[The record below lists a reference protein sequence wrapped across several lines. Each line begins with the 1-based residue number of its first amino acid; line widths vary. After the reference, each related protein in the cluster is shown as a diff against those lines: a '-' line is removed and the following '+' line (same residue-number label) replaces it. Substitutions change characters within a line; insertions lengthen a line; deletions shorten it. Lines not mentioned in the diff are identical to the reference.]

1 MAAFN
6 NDGTNEDDDMMKAKS
21 DKNEKLSSGNAD
33 DFLVKIFKLKE
44 SSTEKGTI
52 YNCEECGQKMMNQSS
67 LNTHIR
73 SIHEGIKYPC
83 GQCDYL
89 SVTNSRLHLH
99 RRSGHVGMKYPC
111 GQCHYQAATNSSMH
125 H

>member
-6 NDGTNEDDDMMKAKS
+6 NDGINEDDDMMKAKS

-33 DFLVKIFKLKE
+33 DFLVKRFKLKE
-44 SSTEKGTI
+44 SLTEKGTI
-52 YNCEECGQKMMNQSS
+52 YNCEECGQKMMYQCS

-83 GQCDYL
+83 GQCQHEATSKGNL
-89 SVTNSRLHLH
+89 ATH
-99 RRSGHVGMKYPC
+99 RRAVHEGIKYVGIEYV
-111 GQCHYQAATNSSMH
+111 
-125 H
+125 